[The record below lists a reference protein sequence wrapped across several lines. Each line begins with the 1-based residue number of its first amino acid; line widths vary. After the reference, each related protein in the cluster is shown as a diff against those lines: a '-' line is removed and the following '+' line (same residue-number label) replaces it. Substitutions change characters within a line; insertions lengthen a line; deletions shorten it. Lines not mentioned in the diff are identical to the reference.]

1 MAAHVVKLV
10 PIICEALARDAVPRL
25 ICEIGA
31 HGYTLFEVEGAG
43 AKGERT
49 AEIAEFGNIQV
60 EVIVPAAACE
70 RLMERLEKDFFSKYA
85 IVAYEADVRVRRPGK
100 F

>member
-1 MAAHVVKLV
+1 MPAHAMKLV
-10 PIICEALARDAVPRL
+10 TIICEELARDAVTRL
-25 ICEIGA
+25 LREVGG
-31 HGYTLFEVEGAG
+31 HGYTLFEVEGVG

-60 EVIVPAAACE
+60 EMIVPAAACE
-70 RLMERLEKDFFSKYA
+70 RLMERLEMEFFPKYA
-85 IVAYEADVRVRRPGK
+85 MVAYEADVRVRRPGK

>member
-1 MAAHVVKLV
+1 MPAHAMKLV
-10 PIICEALARDAVPRL
+10 TIICEALARDAVRRL
-25 ICEIGA
+25 LREVGA

-70 RLMERLEKDFFSKYA
+70 RLMERLEREFFPKYTM
-85 IVAYEADVRVRRPGK
+85 VAYEADVRVRRPDK